1 MLRGLPVAAA
11 FAVATLGGCAKSST
25 IPLAADT
32 LQITASAARACG
44 RAGAQEVAVRRAAV
58 ETIQRGYDKFLV
70 IGGGYQSNLYVAG
83 YTPVSANTYGTGSAT
98 RYGNSVY
105 GSGYSTTTFT
115 GGQPIIAGSHDQGL
129 VVKMFKDGDPAG
141 SNAVP
146 ARETLGPKWK
156 EAVANGPDRTC

>member
-1 MLRGLPVAAA
+1 MVRVVSIAMACALAGLA
-11 FAVATLGGCAKSST
+11 GCAKSSV

-32 LQITASAARACG
+32 VQITASTARACG

-70 IGGGYQSNLYVAG
+70 VGGGYQSSLYVAG
-83 YTPVSANTYGTGSAT
+83 YTPVQANTYGSGTAT

-105 GSGYSTTTFT
+105 GSGYSTTTVT
-115 GGQPIIAGSHDQGL
+115 GGQPIVAGSHDQGL

-141 SNAVP
+141 SNAVS
-146 ARETLGPKWK
+146 ARGTLGAKWK
-156 EAVANGPDRTC
+156 ETVDAGPDRTC